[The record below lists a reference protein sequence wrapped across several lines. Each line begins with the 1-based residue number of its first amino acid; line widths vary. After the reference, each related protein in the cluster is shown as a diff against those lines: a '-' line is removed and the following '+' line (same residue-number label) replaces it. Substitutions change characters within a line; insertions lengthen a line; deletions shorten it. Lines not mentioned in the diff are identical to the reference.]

1 MPKVVGIDPV
11 TGAPIMEEV
20 GSSFEVSLPST
31 PSTGSI
37 APKLPSDAIPKPV
50 TEAKPLV
57 GIDNSIEE
65 ARRFNEKLNAPT
77 PVPVTRGQAEVEQEQ
92 KVNKDVELKSI
103 LKRYGMDSQQQDK
116 AFAEIK
122 SLFG

>member
-1 MPKVVGIDPV
+1 MAKVVGIDPV
-11 TGAPIMEEV
+11 TGAPITEEV
-20 GSSFEVSLPST
+20 GSSFEIPTSPT
-31 PSTGSI
+31 PTHI
-37 APKLPSDAIPKPV
+37 PTDAIKPV

-65 ARRFNEKLNAPT
+65 AKRFNSKLNK
-77 PVPVTRGQAEVEQEQ
+77 PVSSVQQVAQEQ
-92 KVNKDVELKSI
+92 KVNKDVELRSI

-116 AFAEIK
+116 AFVEIK